1 MLITRRSIPVLMILL
16 CAGCVKETPIKPE
29 ENKQEPITTSEN
41 WQAESSV
48 INLDQPQAWLDDLES
63 PKLNQYVEE
72 ALSRNLTLK
81 ASLARWQAAQA
92 RSDIAGAPLKPR
104 VEAGADVSRQ
114 RVNRNTGNNFSANIS
129 ASWEADVWGRLANAE
144 RAAIDDEEA
153 FSADYQAARLS
164 LAADVALSWFA
175 IIESSLQEQLAR
187 KTAATFK
194 QSLEVIE
201 ERYRRGLNSALD
213 VRLARTDVAT
223 AENEITRRQREK
235 DGILRRLDL
244 LLGRY
249 PAAGIKTAD
258 QLPGLLEKV
267 PVGLPAQL
275 LIRRPDLIAAE
286 RRLSAA
292 GERLQEARKNRLP
305 SIRLTGSGGLG
316 SPDLNNLLDWDS
328 LIWSLLAGITQP
340 IFEGGRLDA
349 ERTLAEAQHGEA
361 WANYAQAVLVAF
373 REVETA
379 LAAEDRFVQQLGQL
393 QLATNEA
400 KEAVD
405 LALARYQA
413 GLTDIITLLEAQR
426 RAFNSESSLL
436 RTRRERLDNRVAL
449 YLALGGEFSL
459 PEAQSGIEGDN
470 NP

>member
-16 CAGCVKETPIKPE
+16 CTGCVKETPI
-29 ENKQEPITTSEN
+29 KQEPITTSEN

-48 INLDQPQAWLDDLES
+48 INLEQPQAWLDDLES

-114 RVNRNTGNNFSANIS
+114 RINRNTGNNFSANIS
-129 ASWEADVWGRLANAE
+129 ASWEADVWGRLTNAE
-144 RAAIDDEEA
+144 RAATDDEEA
-153 FSADYQAARLS
+153 FAADYQAGRLS
-164 LAADVALSWFA
+164 LAADVTLSWFA

-213 VRLARTDVAT
+213 VRLSRTDVAT

-249 PAAGIKTAD
+249 PAAEIKTAD

-267 PVGLPAQL
+267 PVGLPSQL

-316 SPDLNNLLDWDS
+316 SSDLNNLLDWDS
-328 LIWSLLAGITQP
+328 LVWSLLAGLTQP

-379 LAAEDRFVQQLGQL
+379 LAAEDRFVQQLEQL

-400 KEAVD
+400 QEAVD

-426 RAFNSESSLL
+426 RAFNSESTLL

-449 YLALGGEFSL
+449 YLALGGEFS
-459 PEAQSGIEGDN
+459 PSQAKSDIEGEES
-470 NP
+470 P

>member
-1 MLITRRSIPVLMILL
+1 MPIIRRSIPVLMILL
-16 CAGCVKETPIKPE
+16 CTGCVKEAPV
-29 ENKQEPITTSEN
+29 KQEPITTSEN

-48 INLDQPQAWLDDLES
+48 INLDQPQAWLDDLSS

-114 RVNRNTGNNFSANIS
+114 RINRNTGNNFSANIS
-129 ASWEADVWGRLANAE
+129 ASWEADVWSRLANAE

-153 FSADYQAARLS
+153 FAADYQAARLS
-164 LAADVALSWFA
+164 LAADVTLIWFA

-194 QSLEVIE
+194 QSLDVIE

-213 VRLARTDVAT
+213 VRLSRTDVAT
-223 AENEITRRQREK
+223 AENEITRRQRER

-249 PAAGIKTAD
+249 PAAEIKTAD

-267 PVGLPAQL
+267 PVGLPSQL

-349 ERTLAEAQHGEA
+349 ERTLAKAQHGEA
-361 WANYAQAVLVAF
+361 WANYAQVVLVAF

-379 LAAEDRFVQQLGQL
+379 LAAEDRFVQQLEQL

-400 KEAVD
+400 QEAVD

-413 GLTDIITLLEAQR
+413 GLTDIITLLQAQR
-426 RAFNSESSLL
+426 RAFNSESTLL

-449 YLALGGEFSL
+449 YLALGGEFFP
-459 PEAQSGIEGDN
+459 PEAQSDIEGEN